1 MGWSRPSTLVAVQA
15 GAGGPAP
22 LAVGV
27 IGCGYWGPNLVR
39 NCNENESTRVVAV
52 ADLREERLR
61 AIERKAP
68 GARLTTSHAELLA
81 DPEVEA
87 VVVTTPVST
96 HFELG
101 RAALEA
107 GKHVVMA
114 KPLAANVS
122 ECERLIAL
130 AAERDR
136 VLLVDHTFVYTGAVR
151 KIRDLLDEGALGEIY
166 YFDSVRVNLGLFQHD
181 VNVIWDLAAHDFA
194 ILRYLFDREPVAIS
208 ATGASHSASG
218 LADVAYVTLHYEGN
232 LIAHCHL
239 NWLSPVKIRRTL
251 IGGSERVLVWDDLD
265 PDEKIK
271 VYDRGFSEQPRGE
284 GLYKTIVNYRIG
296 DVWIPQTDRGE
307 ALASMVGHLAR
318 CVREGER
325 PLTGGDAGRDVVR
338 LLEGANASLQAGG
351 SPVALDELV
360 KH

>member
-1 MGWSRPSTLVAVQA
+1 MSMSASRFAGRTFGCGGFWSMTKSQRPWTRMLRATSPSAYDSPANVVGAGSTASTMKPMTSASTKIPASQTRGRDGPCTRPVCQMAWSRPSTLVAVHA
-15 GAGGPAP
+15 GAEGPAP

-39 NCNENESTRVVAV
+39 NCNENEATRVVAV
-52 ADLREERLR
+52 ADLREDRLR

-166 YFDSVRVNLGLFQHD
+166 YFDSVRVNLG
-181 VNVIWDLAAHDFA
+181 
-194 ILRYLFDREPVAIS
+194 
-208 ATGASHSASG
+208 
-218 LADVAYVTLHYEGN
+218 
-232 LIAHCHL
+232 
-239 NWLSPVKIRRTL
+239 
-251 IGGSERVLVWDDLD
+251 
-265 PDEKIK
+265 
-271 VYDRGFSEQPRGE
+271 
-284 GLYKTIVNYRIG
+284 
-296 DVWIPQTDRGE
+296 
-307 ALASMVGHLAR
+307 
-318 CVREGER
+318 
-325 PLTGGDAGRDVVR
+325 
-338 LLEGANASLQAGG
+338 
-351 SPVALDELV
+351 
-360 KH
+360 